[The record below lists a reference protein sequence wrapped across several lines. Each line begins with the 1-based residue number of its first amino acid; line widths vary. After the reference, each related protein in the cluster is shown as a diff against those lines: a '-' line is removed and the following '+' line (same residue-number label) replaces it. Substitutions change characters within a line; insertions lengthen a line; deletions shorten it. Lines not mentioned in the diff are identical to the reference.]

1 VIDTRGWLTILEVY
15 DLCVDKAMVE
25 DALQQEHEKLRLH
38 QAKLDNL
45 QAEYKVMMQNCT
57 ESIET

>member
-1 VIDTRGWLTILEVY
+1 LREAIE
-15 DLCVDKAMVE
+15 A
-25 DALQQEHEKLRLH
+25 ALQQEHEKLRLH